1 LGSNPANRAGLSS
14 AAEKVR
20 DAKLLFNDVTLKMMP
35 YGVNVPLVTQGSQ
48 IWNLTIPTMIQNV
61 LTKTMTPQ
69 QAAANAASQIQQIM
83 K

>member
-1 LGSNPANRAGLSS
+1 
-14 AAEKVR
+14 
-20 DAKLLFNDVTLKMMP
+20 
-35 YGVNVPLVTQGSQ
+35 
-48 IWNLTIPTMIQNV
+48 LTIPTMVQNV